1 MTESPLVKLFAD
13 RKIRAKGDALA
24 PLLCAKDVAESI
36 NDLHYRRL
44 MKALSSPK
52 DYVTR
57 VIPGNKRSV
66 RAIFFTERGVYKYL
80 TQSRLP
86 GAVDFQEFVYDLL
99 SAERQRVV
107 DAQQLQAKIDL
118 DAQRLRI
125 EVLQQ
130 ETVALKTEICEFKV
144 KTGELESKNA
154 ELKAKA
160 EVLVTKN
167 DSLKGS
173 VQYYKQSSRTSDW
186 LLTKKAPEAEEAFR
200 RPDAYWTD
208 LAKYYILRANFES
221 EKKLVKA
228 DPADIDPRLQR
239 IAQECFAEPT
249 MWYDGYAIFLKKAQ
263 EIYEQTKL
271 GIKPEKIYTI
281 KDVDPAVYAA
291 NLKLVQ
297 ADSARQRA
305 ARGLP
310 PISDESY
317 LYGP

>member
-1 MTESPLVKLFAD
+1 
-13 RKIRAKGDALA
+13 
-24 PLLCAKDVAESI
+24 
-36 NDLHYRRL
+36 
-44 MKALSSPK
+44 
-52 DYVTR
+52 
-57 VIPGNKRSV
+57 
-66 RAIFFTERGVYKYL
+66 
-80 TQSRLP
+80 
-86 GAVDFQEFVYDLL
+86 
-99 SAERQRVV
+99 
-107 DAQQLQAKIDL
+107 
-118 DAQRLRI
+118 LRN

-130 ETVALKTEICEFKV
+130 ELGALKTENSALKAEN
-144 KTGELESKNA
+144 GELKTVSI
-154 ELKAKA
+154 ELKTKA
-160 EVLVTKN
+160 DVLVTKN
-167 DSLKGS
+167 NELKGS

-208 LAKYYILRANFES
+208 LAKYYIQRANFES

-249 MWYDGYAIFLKKAQ
+249 MWYNGYAIFLKKAQ